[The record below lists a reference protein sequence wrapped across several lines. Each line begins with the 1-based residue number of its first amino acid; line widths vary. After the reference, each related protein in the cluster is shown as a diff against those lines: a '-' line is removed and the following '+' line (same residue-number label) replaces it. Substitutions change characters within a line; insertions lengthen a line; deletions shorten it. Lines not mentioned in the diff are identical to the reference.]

1 MTSTGISIVSLR
13 NEGFPTFCLCLTTG
27 RHLGFTEKLRNSPSR
42 RMFANSSWGN
52 AATAFSLSLQFR
64 VCGRTCY
71 KLYSGKC
78 CILREG
84 RQLGGETVGLQYPV
98 WLLHNIDS
106 NAKTRATTNVCLH
119 VPTFCYEIQH
129 DQRLYTPSDR
139 VEAFNSPCQKQ

>member
-1 MTSTGISIVSLR
+1 MTSTSSSIVSLQ
-13 NEGFPTFCLCLTTG
+13 NEGFPTFCLCLTAG
-27 RHLGFTEKLRNSPSR
+27 CHLGFMEKLPNSRSR
-42 RMFANSSWGN
+42 QLFTNSSWGN
-52 AATAFSLSLQFR
+52 AAMAFLLSSQFH
-64 VCGRTCY
+64 VCSCEWY

-78 CILREG
+78 CILGEG
-84 RQLGGETVGLQYPV
+84 KRLGCETVGLQYSV

-139 VEAFNSPCQKQ
+139 VEAVDSPC